1 MTASPQAPIET
12 APDMTAL
19 HKAWAQAMPAL
30 QPLLPEQADID
41 ALTASM
47 EALYSIL
54 WQGNQRMNLTRI
66 TDPAGF
72 VWRHGVDSLTLL
84 PFIPAGATV
93 LDVGTGAGFP
103 LLPLA
108 LARTDCTFVGMDS
121 VGKKCD
127 YVASAA
133 KKLAISE
140 RVTLLHGRCDELAHK
155 PEYRHQFDVVT
166 ARGVAA
172 LPTLLELTLPF
183 LKPGGTLLAMKST
196 QGAEE
201 ELKTIKH
208 ALRALHASVVS
219 VEESTIP
226 ELAGF
231 CVVRIQSDAPCSD
244 KYPRPQNKPR
254 LKPL

>member
-12 APDMTAL
+12 APDVTAL
-19 HKAWAQAMPAL
+19 HQAWVQAMPAL
-30 QPLLPEQADID
+30 QPLLPEQVDTD

-47 EALYSIL
+47 EALYAIL

-84 PFIPAGATV
+84 PFIPANAAV

-108 LARTDCTFVGMDS
+108 LARPDCTFVGMDS

-133 KKLAISE
+133 KKLTISE

-183 LKPGGTLLAMKST
+183 LKPGGVLLAMKSN

-201 ELKTIKH
+201 ELKTAKH
-208 ALRALHASVVS
+208 ALRALHASVVA

-226 ELAGF
+226 ELSGF
-231 CVVRIQSDAPCSD
+231 CVIRIQSDSPCSD

>member
-1 MTASPQAPIET
+1 MTASPTSLTESV
-12 APDMTAL
+12 PDMTAL
-19 HKAWAQAMPAL
+19 QQAWAQAIPAL
-30 QPLLPEQADID
+30 QSVLPEKANTE
-41 ALTASM
+41 ALAASM
-47 EALYSIL
+47 EALYAML

-66 TDPAGF
+66 TDPTGF

-84 PFIPAGATV
+84 PFIPADAAV

-108 LARTDCTFVGMDS
+108 LARPDCTFVGMDS

-133 KKLAISE
+133 KKLAISP

-172 LPTLLELTLPF
+172 LNTLLELTLPF

-201 ELKTIKH
+201 ELKTAKH
-208 ALRALHASVVS
+208 ALRALHARVVE

-231 CVVRIQSDAPCSD
+231 CVVRIQSNATCSD

>member
-1 MTASPQAPIET
+1 
-12 APDMTAL
+12 
-19 HKAWAQAMPAL
+19 MPTV
-30 QPLLPEQADID
+30 QSLLPSAVD
-41 ALTASM
+41 LTTFSARM
-47 EALYSIL
+47 ETLYTLL
-54 WQGNQRMNLTRI
+54 WQANQRMNLTRI
-66 TDPAGF
+66 TDPTGF

-84 PFIPAGATV
+84 PLISDGAAV

-108 LARTDCTFVGMDS
+108 LARPDCTFVGMDS

-127 YVASAA
+127 AVASMANQ
-133 KKLAISE
+133 LELSQ
-140 RVTLLHGRCDELAHK
+140 RVTLVHGRCDELAHK

-183 LKPGGTLLAMKST
+183 LKPGGVLLAMKST
-196 QGAEE
+196 EGAKEE
-201 ELKTIKH
+201 IKAAQH
-208 ALRALHASVVS
+208 ALRALHASVIS
-219 VEESTIP
+219 VEKSNIP
-226 ELAGF
+226 ELAGV
-231 CVVRIQSDAPCSD
+231 CVVRIQSDSPCSD